1 MVNVV
6 VKVIQVWVA
15 EKVDTTEGERESE
28 DEVWVVMVM
37 VDPGV
42 VAQGVVEA
50 VEAEAVE
57 AEVSVGEVRMVAL
70 VVVL

>member
-1 MVNVV
+1 MKRAISTQARVPIDGGAQVGGIMVDVV

-37 VDPGV
+37 V
-42 VAQGVVEA
+42 ARGVVEA
-50 VEAEAVE
+50 VD
-57 AEVSVGEVRMVAL
+57 SVG
-70 VVVL
+70 